1 MVESVRR
8 SANEFSD
15 ELVQGTE
22 DGAFTNEE
30 ILEKINNAQ
39 RYIYNLIM
47 KRTPEQFLESTD
59 ITGVAS
65 VYTLPADFG
74 RLVQFR
80 DENGRQVY
88 SLKVKQLKLEAST
101 GNDSYYYKKGN
112 TLVLDKD
119 DITETYKLWYYRKTR
134 NITYGKATAG
144 SALSITLASNAS
156 KIVDYYNDMIIE
168 NITQDWFDT
177 IDDYSTARVATITE
191 TAALNDYY
199 GIISDIPEPFHFL
212 IPMKATIDLK
222 ASSPLAMDKI
232 DKTEVFL
239 FQEQLDQTLA
249 AFAPIVE
256 DDVSIE
262 DIFVNYET
270 NIPIGIIID

>member
-222 ASSPLAMDKI
+222 ASSPLAMDKT